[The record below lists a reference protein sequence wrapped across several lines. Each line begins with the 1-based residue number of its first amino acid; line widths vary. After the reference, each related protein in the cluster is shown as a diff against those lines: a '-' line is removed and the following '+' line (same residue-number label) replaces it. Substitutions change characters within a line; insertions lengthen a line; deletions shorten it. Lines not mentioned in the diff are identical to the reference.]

1 MSELIDGHTRKPSTN
16 IWQMRHDEASV
27 HNFLCSTG
35 VVPDS
40 GAAKDL
46 ELVIDY
52 FNVFSAVLDGE
63 LPRPILSVIK
73 ATRAVLIENSLAC
86 GENSLAC
93 GKTANRRRVFV
104 LLVSTRTRTTP
115 SMDMYHHWVPHHQ
128 LHPSAV
134 ADSQWRQDVQNAKR
148 VAAQLFW
155 RHNVIVRSLDR
166 LQKYRTRG
174 IEVKPNDYPP
184 RELERVL
191 RKLDVEVIASR
202 YIWEWGESTD
212 EDSDEDSMND
222 SDDVSSSESSYGA
235 VNKRESDE
243 ASRIRAV
250 RLANDS
256 EEARQKKLNEKG
268 RVAEERKAI
277 VLAARE
283 AERWD
288 AYRALVEEVKHGAW
302 VASIP
307 SLTPM
312 GIILPDENELEVKD
326 DVANTNGLDCH
337 KRKAAA
343 LDEKQDGKKA

>member
-1 MSELIDGHTRKPSTN
+1 
-16 IWQMRHDEASV
+16 
-27 HNFLCSTG
+27 
-35 VVPDS
+35 
-40 GAAKDL
+40 
-46 ELVIDY
+46 
-52 FNVFSAVLDGE
+52 
-63 LPRPILSVIK
+63 
-73 ATRAVLIENSLAC
+73 
-86 GENSLAC
+86 
-93 GKTANRRRVFV
+93 
-104 LLVSTRTRTTP
+104 
-115 SMDMYHHWVPHHQ
+115 
-128 LHPSAV
+128 
-134 ADSQWRQDVQNAKR
+134 
-148 VAAQLFW
+148 
-155 RHNVIVRSLDR
+155 
-166 LQKYRTRG
+166 
-174 IEVKPNDYPP
+174 
-184 RELERVL
+184 LERVL

-222 SDDVSSSESSYGA
+222 SDDVSSYESSYGA